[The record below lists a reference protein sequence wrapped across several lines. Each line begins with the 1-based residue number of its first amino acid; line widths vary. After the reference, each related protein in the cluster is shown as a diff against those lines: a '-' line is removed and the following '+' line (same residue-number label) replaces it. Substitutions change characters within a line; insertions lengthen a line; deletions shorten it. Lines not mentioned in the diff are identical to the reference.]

1 MCYIIYGID
10 FFLSVHRRQSN
21 FFFKNPEKNS
31 RLSIVSCPS
40 TRRYYLQNPSVHQTV
55 AMYFAYVFL

>member
-1 MCYIIYGID
+1 MGSI

-21 FFFKNPEKNS
+21 FFSKNPEKNS

>member
-1 MCYIIYGID
+1 MGSI
-10 FFLSVHRRQSN
+10 FFLLSVHRRQSN
-21 FFFKNPEKNS
+21 FFFFKNPEKNS

>member
-10 FFLSVHRRQSN
+10 FFCLSTDAN
-21 FFFKNPEKNS
+21 LIFFFKNPEKNS